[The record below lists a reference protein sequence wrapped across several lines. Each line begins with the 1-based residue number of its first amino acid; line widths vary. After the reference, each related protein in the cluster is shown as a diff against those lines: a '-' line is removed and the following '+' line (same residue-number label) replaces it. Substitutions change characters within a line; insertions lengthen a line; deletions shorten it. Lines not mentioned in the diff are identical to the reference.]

1 MNSILGTPTEDD
13 WPGVTTFPDF
23 KSSFPKWV
31 RNPTTSLVS
40 TLDED
45 GLDLLEQLLIY
56 DPAGRLS
63 AKQAQ
68 IHPYF
73 ADMPDVPGVNK
84 YGYPQSRTNGFH

>member
-1 MNSILGTPTEDD
+1 VLGTPTEDD

-23 KSSFPKWV
+23 KSSFPKWQ
-31 RNPTTSLVS
+31 RAMSTPLVS
-40 TLDED
+40 TLDDD

-68 IHPYF
+68 LHPYF
-73 ADMPDVPGVNK
+73 GDATVEADANPYSYARSRIN
-84 YGYPQSRTNGFH
+84 GYQ

>member
-1 MNSILGTPTEDD
+1 M
-13 WPGVTTFPDF
+13 
-23 KSSFPKWV
+23 SSP
-31 RNPTTSLVS
+31 LVS
-40 TLDED
+40 TLDDD

-73 ADMPDVPGVNK
+73 ADMPAVPGAPAYSYPAARMN
-84 YGYPQSRTNGFH
+84 GYH